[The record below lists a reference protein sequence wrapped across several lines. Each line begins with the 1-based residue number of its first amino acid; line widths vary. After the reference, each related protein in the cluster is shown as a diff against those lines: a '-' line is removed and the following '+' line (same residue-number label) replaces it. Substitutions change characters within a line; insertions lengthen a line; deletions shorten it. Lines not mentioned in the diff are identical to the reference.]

1 MVEIRLANHDDFQN
15 VQGFYYALI
24 EEMSH
29 LEYTPRWEKD
39 VYPTSEFLSDSIEN
53 KELYIGEI
61 DGQIASVMVVNHS
74 YNEGYK
80 EIKWQVKAEDTE
92 LFVIHAL
99 GVRYELAGKGIAKE
113 MVRKVI
119 ETARAMNLKAIR
131 LDVLAENTPAERVY
145 LKMGFRYLETIHMFY
160 ADTGWT
166 EFKLYEYVV

>member
-15 VQGFYYALI
+15 VQEFYYALI

-80 EIKWQVKAEDTE
+80 EIKWQVEAEDTE
-92 LFVIHAL
+92 LL
-99 GVRYELAGKGIAKE
+99 
-113 MVRKVI
+113 
-119 ETARAMNLKAIR
+119 
-131 LDVLAENTPAERVY
+131 
-145 LKMGFRYLETIHMFY
+145 
-160 ADTGWT
+160 
-166 EFKLYEYVV
+166 